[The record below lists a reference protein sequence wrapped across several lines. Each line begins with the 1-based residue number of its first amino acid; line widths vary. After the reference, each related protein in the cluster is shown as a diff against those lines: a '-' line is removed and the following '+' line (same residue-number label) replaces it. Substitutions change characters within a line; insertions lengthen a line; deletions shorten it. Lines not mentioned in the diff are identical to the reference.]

1 MKYIKQLLI
10 ILLISAAGEGLHKVV
25 PLPIPASIYG
35 LVILFLA
42 LTFHIVK
49 IDQVKETAEFF
60 IEIMPVMFIPAG
72 VGLMTA
78 WDELQSVWLQVL
90 VIVSVTTVI
99 VMVVT
104 GWITQAVARRIE
116 KGMQKNE

>member
-1 MKYIKQLLI
+1 MKYMKQLLI

-72 VGLMTA
+72 VGLITA
-78 WDELQSVWLQVL
+78 WDELKSVWLQVL
-90 VIVSVTTVI
+90 VIVAVTTVI
-99 VMVVT
+99 VMAVT
-104 GWITQAVARRIE
+104 GRITQAVARRS
-116 KGMQKNE
+116 KKRDAKK